1 MANISTT
8 THNISPLNLFL
19 YFTSPSFTLDLLL
32 WITPF
37 TFPNRHITLQ
47 AIDTPLFLQPKKLY
61 WLLDSF
67 NYKAL
72 TTLFECHT
80 AHPFAWIA
88 LLESVSLCMIVRI
101 DEGMDNRGNPVD

>member
-19 YFTSPSFTLDLLL
+19 YFTSLIFTLDLLL

-47 AIDTPLFLQPKKLY
+47 AIDTPLF
-61 WLLDSF
+61 
-67 NYKAL
+67 
-72 TTLFECHT
+72 
-80 AHPFAWIA
+80 FAA
-88 LLESVSLCMIVRI
+88 KEVVLAAR
-101 DEGMDNRGNPVD
+101 